1 MLRILVPVI
10 LLLAVVAAGAAVL
23 SARPQIDNAR
33 SRAETAWND
42 IDARIG
48 PHYRLL
54 GTAAARMAG
63 IIGPERALATETRTA
78 IARWRAARGGPLAR
92 EVAAAN
98 AVEAVGRRLVLAADT
113 SEQVKANRSV
123 AVAIDAYAADPTFTA
138 TALADP
144 VGRFERA
151 VDRYERARTGP
162 VQSLAAQ
169 ALRARP
175 IPAFTPVPSTG

>member
-1 MLRILVPVI
+1 M
-10 LLLAVVAAGAAVL
+10 
-23 SARPQIDNAR
+23 
-33 SRAETAWND
+33 
-42 IDARIG
+42 
-48 PHYRLL
+48 
-54 GTAAARMAG
+54 
-63 IIGPERALATETRTA
+63 
-78 IARWRAARGGPLAR
+78 
-92 EVAAAN
+92 
-98 AVEAVGRRLVLAADT
+98 
-113 SEQVKANRSV
+113 
-123 AVAIDAYAADPTFTA
+123 DAYAADPTFTA